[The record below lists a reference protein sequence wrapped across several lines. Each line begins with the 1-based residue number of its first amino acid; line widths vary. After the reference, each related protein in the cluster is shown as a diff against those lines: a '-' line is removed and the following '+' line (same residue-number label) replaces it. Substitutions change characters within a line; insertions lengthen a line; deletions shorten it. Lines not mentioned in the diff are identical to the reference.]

1 MKKTALFCAFAL
13 KSLGLM
19 GQDHHFTQFYAAPLQ
34 LNPALT
40 GAFDGKYRVGAVYR
54 DQWRA
59 LLDQPYQTFAFGADM
74 RFATSRTAS
83 SKDKIGVGITFMN
96 DRVNQTD
103 FSTTQLGVSAA
114 YHKSL
119 NAFNTQYLSA
129 GLQFGLNQ
137 RNVNYDYLSFQ
148 DQFDGISQFNKPSFE
163 KLPENNFGFGDLS
176 LGVNYTSA
184 PKGKTGLFLGFAMHH
199 FAQPNISF
207 YQRPDIAAN
216 KLFTRYSA
224 QMNVQIPVNRRVT
237 FTPRL
242 LATLQGPHLE
252 MNMGANVRSVVNTG
266 GTAIHIGGWVRP
278 VKNLKN
284 ISVDAVALL
293 FGMEF
298 NNILFGLS
306 YDLNIPTLT
315 NYKKFQNSF
324 EISLIYLGDYENDEL
339 LCPQF

>member
-13 KSLGLM
+13 KSLCLM
-19 GQDHHFTQFYAAPLQ
+19 AQDRHFTQFYAAPLQ

-40 GAFDGKYRVGAVYR
+40 GAFDGKYRVGGVYR
-54 DQWRA
+54 DQWRS

-74 RFATSRTAS
+74 RFTPSRATV
-83 SKDKIGVGITFMN
+83 KDKIGVGITFLN
-96 DRVNQTD
+96 DRVNQIG
-103 FSTTQLGVSAA
+103 FSTTQLGLSGA

-129 GLQFGLNQ
+129 GFQFGLTQ
-137 RNVNYDYLSFQ
+137 RNVNYDYLNFQ
-148 DQFDGISQFNKPSFE
+148 DQFNGIDQFKGISRE
-163 KLPENNFGFGDLS
+163 KLPENNFGYADLS
-176 LGVNYTSA
+176 MGLNYANA
-184 PKGKTGLFLGFAMHH
+184 PKNRTGVFIGLAMHH
-199 FAQPNISF
+199 FAQPNVSF
-207 YQRPDIAAN
+207 YERPEIPNN

-224 QMNVQIPVNRRVT
+224 QLNVQIPINRRVS

-242 LATLQGPHLE
+242 LAALQGPHLE
-252 MNMGANVRSVVNTG
+252 MNVGANVRSVLNTS
-266 GTAIHIGGWVRP
+266 GTAIHFGGWARP
-278 VKNLKN
+278 VRTQNGVNL
-284 ISVDAVALL
+284 DAIALL

-298 NNILFGLS
+298 NNILVGLS

-315 NYKKFQNSF
+315 NYRKVQNSF